1 MTTSPDAW
9 LLDAADDVGTAVR
22 PLPAGTRVEV
32 RCGDV
37 GREVTLVD
45 AIPPGHKF
53 ALRPLAAG
61 MRIRKYGEYIGR
73 TTQAIDAGAFVH
85 EHNLATTARRS
96 PDLERAWARA
106 QPPRALRSIGR
117 NRCSLGESPVWSE
130 RDGRLYFVDLRD
142 TPAIHA
148 LDPDSA
154 DEARWPMPED
164 IGCIVPSTGRTL
176 IAGLR
181 SGFAT
186 FDPASGRLEHFLDP
200 EAEMPGTRLNDGKCD
215 RRGRLWCGSMNPD
228 SALAEGS
235 LYVLEGFDR
244 CARVLGDWLTPN
256 GIAWS
261 PDGATMYVADTRRGT
276 IDAFAFDAECAMLRE
291 RRLFAD
297 IGALPG
303 GPDGACVDREGFL
316 WSAIFDGGALLRLD
330 PQGRVDRVLPLP
342 VSKPASCT
350 FGGRD
355 YRTLFVTTAAR
366 GLSPSQ
372 LAAEPLAGH
381 VLALDVGVAGF
392 AADAFALS
400 GATA

>member
-32 RCGDV
+32 RCRDV
-37 GREVTLVD
+37 GRDVTLVD
-45 AIPPGHKF
+45 AIPSGHKF

-244 CARVLGDWLTPN
+244 CARVLGDWL
-256 GIAWS
+256 
-261 PDGATMYVADTRRGT
+261 
-276 IDAFAFDAECAMLRE
+276 
-291 RRLFAD
+291 
-297 IGALPG
+297 
-303 GPDGACVDREGFL
+303 
-316 WSAIFDGGALLRLD
+316 
-330 PQGRVDRVLPLP
+330 
-342 VSKPASCT
+342 
-350 FGGRD
+350 
-355 YRTLFVTTAAR
+355 
-366 GLSPSQ
+366 
-372 LAAEPLAGH
+372 
-381 VLALDVGVAGF
+381 
-392 AADAFALS
+392 
-400 GATA
+400 